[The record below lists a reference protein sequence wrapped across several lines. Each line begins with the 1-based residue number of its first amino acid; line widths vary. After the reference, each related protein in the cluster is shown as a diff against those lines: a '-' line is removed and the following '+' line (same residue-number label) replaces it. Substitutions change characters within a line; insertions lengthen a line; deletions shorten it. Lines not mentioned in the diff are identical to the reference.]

1 MRKENRTISALLACT
16 LATFGAIVPHAAF
29 AQYRSGTTPPMDSIR
44 SAPTS
49 QTYNHDSQRRPSGQY
64 EREPSRQYS
73 RGDKYEH
80 RGDWGGHSR
89 DRDSRYSRDGG
100 GYRGHDYARNGQWG
114 GRDYRGYRGD
124 YGRGYNHGPDHGRYN
139 RYPQGWA
146 GYGRGLYGGYA
157 PYRGYGGYGGWAVPA
172 YGYYGAPVVV
182 APTRWG
188 WAVQAGNVFVTTAPV
203 YPVYSGWAY
212 RPGR

>member
-29 AQYRSGTTPPMDSIR
+29 AQYRSGTTPPMDSTR

-64 EREPSRQYS
+64 DREPSRQYS

-89 DRDSRYSRDGG
+89 DHDSRYSRDGG

-146 GYGRGLYGGYA
+146 GYGRGPYGGYA